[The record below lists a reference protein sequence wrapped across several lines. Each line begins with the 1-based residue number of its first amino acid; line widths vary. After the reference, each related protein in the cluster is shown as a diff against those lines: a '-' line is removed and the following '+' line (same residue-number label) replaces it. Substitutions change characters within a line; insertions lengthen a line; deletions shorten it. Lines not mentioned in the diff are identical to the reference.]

1 MKLIVGNFNQEKALE
16 GGFSVMV
23 KTDGSFAAL
32 VGSLSIFICIHL
44 RSDKRPGKVNLV
56 MGTRSVSGGDAP
68 TEYRR
73 MSDNL
78 NHLLILFL

>member
-32 VGSLSIFICIHL
+32 VGGLSIFICIHL
-44 RSDKRPGKVNLV
+44 RSDKRPGKVNVRHQVV
-56 MGTRSVSGGDAP
+56 M
-68 TEYRR
+68 
-73 MSDNL
+73 
-78 NHLLILFL
+78 HLLNSEERQII